1 MYLVLA
7 SNAICPQIT
16 NNDRGKEMTMMTMY
30 RHRRT
35 HEIKVRFDDEEY
47 TDLMKKVSQT
57 KLSREKFIRSCI
69 KKTSIKMPPSID
81 FYKWINE
88 FNAIGNN
95 LNQIARKLNSNSS
108 VEKEYCMQS
117 LEDLNELIQKME
129 EEVRGF

>member
-16 NNDRGKEMTMMTMY
+16 NDDRRKEMTMMMY

-47 TDLMKKVSQT
+47 ADLMKKVSQT
-57 KLSREKFIRSCI
+57 KMSREKFIRSCI
-69 KKTSIKMPPSID
+69 RKTSITMPPSIN

-88 FNAIGNN
+88 CNAIGNN
-95 LNQIARKLNSNSS
+95 LNQIARKLNSNDL
-108 VEKEYCMQS
+108 VDKEYCMKS
-117 LEDLNELIQKME
+117 LKDLNKLIQKIE